1 MTNKQYSK
9 YKQNANI
16 RFYGGYRSGGV
27 LVIGNWY
34 LDELL
39 DNSSILFYD
48 TYNKILKKR
57 IEFGRACRK
66 SLILDLE

>member
-9 YKQNANI
+9 YQQNASI

-27 LVIGNWY
+27 LVFGNWY
-34 LDELL
+34 LDESL
-39 DNSSILFYD
+39 DANAILFYD
-48 TYNKILKKR
+48 TYNKILKTR
-57 IEFGRACRK
+57 IGYGRSCDK